1 MVSGMSENRTICSA
15 VLIHFNLIRNRPVT
29 ACKDEIRVGKGA
41 KRQTIT
47 VQRLV
52 KARRRTNEWRG
63 RSEEVKL
70 GLKMVV
76 GGGDM

>member
-15 VLIHFNLIRNRPVT
+15 VLIHLNLIRNRPVT
-29 ACKDEIRVGKGA
+29 ASKDEIRVGKGA